1 MEIAQ
6 IAFALGLAWV
16 AIKIITILAPCLFFA
31 SASAC
36 SGYAALMLGNLEM
49 PVISGL
55 GVSLASIMA
64 VIMLGLAFYV
74 ANKALAHGIEALRR
88 LMAPFSAISASSAD
102 ARA

>member
-6 IAFALGLAWV
+6 VAFALGLAYV
-16 AIKIITILAPCLFFA
+16 AIKIVMILAPCLFFA

-36 SGYAALMLGNLEM
+36 SGYAGFMLGNLEM
-49 PVISGL
+49 PVIQGI

-74 ANKALAHGIEALRR
+74 ANKALAHGVEAWGRM
-88 LMAPFSAISASSAD
+88 MAPLSAIAGK
-102 ARA
+102 